1 MNDPSPPSKSGGS
14 FFAAVLIV
22 IGLLWMALAGL
33 CSGAVLF
40 SSFTGGDFR
49 LGDLMISLPIVL
61 VFGTIGA
68 APGLLIWVGGRGLR
82 NRRNSERR

>member
-1 MNDPSPPSKSGGS
+1 MTDSSGPSTGGS
-14 FFAAVLIV
+14 FFATVLIV
-22 IGLLWMALAGL
+22 VGLLWMALAGL

-40 SSFTGGDFR
+40 SPFMGGDFR

-68 APGLLIWVGGRGLR
+68 GGG
-82 NRRNSERR
+82 SGT